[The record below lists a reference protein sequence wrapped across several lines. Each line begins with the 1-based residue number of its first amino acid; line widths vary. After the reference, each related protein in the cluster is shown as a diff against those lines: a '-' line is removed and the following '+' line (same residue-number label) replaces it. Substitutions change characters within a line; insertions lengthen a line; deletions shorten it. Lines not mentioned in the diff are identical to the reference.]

1 MTPEVRAYLVAALWS
16 STDDD
21 GEPLDRKYSPEDF
34 APESLAQAA
43 EDVARFTAAVGDLL
57 PEAVEA
63 TGQDWEQ
70 VWLDLW
76 FTSRR
81 HGVGFWEREW
91 GAYGDRLTAAAHLLS
106 EECPYIGDDGRVYLW
121 ACR

>member
-1 MTPEVRAYLVAALWS
+1 MTPEVRSYLGAALWS

-43 EDVARFTAAVGDLL
+43 ADVARFTAATADFL
-57 PEAVEA
+57 PEAIEA

-81 HGVGFWEREW
+81 HGVGFWESEW
-91 GAYGDRLTAAAHLLS
+91 GAYGDRLTAAARLLS
-106 EECPYIGDDGRVYLW
+106 EESPYIGDDGRVYL
-121 ACR
+121 